1 MQNCCSYNYYCT
13 TIVFTPLSAE
23 EEKKKYYLIEM
34 SWVRETDRKKQD
46 WSYSISYQH
55 YRQYHLYHYHHI
67 MLKIKEQKMMIISSF
82 IIKSNGSRLRK
93 KRAKDH
99 HHLHHHRIM
108 VISRQQA
115 QSHQIRAY
123 ILIYYSLFVSSSF
136 KPSQLLGRLFCVMI
150 IVKSY
155 FTNYLH
161 AYRQQV
167 YQ

>member
-55 YRQYHLYHYHHI
+55 YRQDHLYHYHHI

-93 KRAKDH
+93 KKSERSSSSSPPSH
-99 HHLHHHRIM
+99 HGH
-108 VISRQQA
+108 QQA
-115 QSHQIRAY
+115 IGTVTSNTCLYFNLLFTLRL
-123 ILIYYSLFVSSSF
+123 LIFQTFSTAWPVVLCYDYS
-136 KPSQLLGRLFCVMI
+136 
-150 IVKSY
+150 
-155 FTNYLH
+155 
-161 AYRQQV
+161 
-167 YQ
+167 